1 MRKVSEA
8 TFVDFGLV
16 GSKGEAL
23 CHTPMYKR
31 LIFRYRS
38 VLTKTQR
45 NDKGGCVCARYRPV
59 PGLSFNVV
67 MIGKSVVTF
76 NKRSE

>member
-45 NDKGGCVCARYRPV
+45 NDKGGCVCGLIRRP
-59 PGLSFNVV
+59 LSFNVV

-76 NKRSE
+76 NNRSE